1 MPARSTRPSLAPA
14 SAQLAPGTAFY
25 LVFLVA
31 PLGLLLAYSFFRAGF
46 FETEPAFT
54 LESYRSV
61 FGDSLYRDVFL
72 NTVWVAAVVAVIVV
86 VLAYPFAYFA
96 TFVFPMR
103 RELLLF
109 FVLVSLFAGYLV
121 RIYAW
126 RTILGREGVINSAL
140 TSLGVI
146 DEPLSFLLYSR
157 FAVILTFVSILM
169 PFAILPLYASM
180 QNVPREL
187 LEAARDLGA
196 GAIARFRTVILPLT
210 RTGAR
215 TAFAFAFLLS
225 AGDFVTP
232 TLLGGAKGL
241 MVGNVIADQ
250 FGASSNLPLGAA
262 LGVVVIVVAGVV
274 ILAVDRGLKLACA
287 R

>member
-1 MPARSTRPSLAPA
+1 MGRLVPPAAR
-14 SAQLAPGTAFY
+14 QLAPGAAFY
-25 LVFLVA
+25 LAFLVA
-31 PLGLLLAYSFFRAGF
+31 PLALLLAYSFFRAGF

-61 FGDSLYRDVFL
+61 FGDSLYRDVVV
-72 NTVWVAAVVAVIVV
+72 NTVWVAVLVAAVVVA
-86 VLAYPFAYFA
+86 LAYPFAYFA
-96 TFVFPMR
+96 TFVFPLR

-109 FVLVSLFAGYLV
+109 VVLVSLFAGYLV

-146 DEPLSFLLYSR
+146 DEPLTFLLYSR
-157 FAVILTFVSILM
+157 FAVIVTFVSILL
-169 PFAILPLYASM
+169 PFAILPLYAAM

-187 LEAARDLGA
+187 LESARDLGA
-196 GAIARFRTVILPLT
+196 GRVARFRTVILPLT

-225 AGDFVTP
+225 AGDYVTP

-241 MVGNVIADQ
+241 MVGNVVADQ

-262 LGVVVIVVAGVV
+262 LGVVVILVAGLV
-274 ILAVDRGLKLACA
+274 ILVVDRGLKVACA